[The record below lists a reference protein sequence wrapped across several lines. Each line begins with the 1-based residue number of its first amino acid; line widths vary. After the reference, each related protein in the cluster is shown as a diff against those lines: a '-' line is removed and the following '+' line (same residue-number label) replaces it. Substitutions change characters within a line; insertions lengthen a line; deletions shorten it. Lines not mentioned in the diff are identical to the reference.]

1 MKKEKLGELTLAIAR
16 MPFARLIAERV
27 LAHG

>member
-16 MPFARLIAERV
+16 MPLARLIVERV